1 MIDEP
6 RSGPELKIR
15 DLDKPPEKTSLSHFF
30 KCLTEGTSK
39 KPILTDF
46 QGISGADPDFRLK
59 TNYLDLWSE

>member
-39 KPILTDF
+39 KPI
-46 QGISGADPDFRLK
+46 S
-59 TNYLDLWSE
+59 SVV